1 MKNQLAHLNVPRL
14 APSSAPSSVPR
25 TESNLVPYPVLR
37 LAPSSNDLTCF
48 EPESK
53 MMLVGGLAFHKYY
66 FDLTSHTDNSVVS
79 NHITM
84 SHPHVRWIGVN
95 SSAVIVGYTRVNLM
109 FVDGKPITKIIP
121 ETRIW

>member
-1 MKNQLAHLNVPRL
+1 
-14 APSSAPSSVPR
+14 
-25 TESNLVPYPVLR
+25 
-37 LAPSSNDLTCF
+37 
-48 EPESK
+48 

-95 SSAVIVGYTRVNLM
+95 SSAVIVGYTRVDLM

-121 ETRIW
+121 ESQRLKNLISLNVDIPLNDEHKIMILISIRQQRSNKLEAR